1 MNGLG
6 DTDSSRMYVLEL
18 ASLCSQEPRGNCN
31 PMYDTYCL
39 INYQNG
45 HCDNGCDNADCDWDG
60 LDCDNSPAQV
70 LPGKLYIIVLM
81 SVEEFRSN
89 MVSRCNQTYSCGVI
103 SAAWTPP
110 IPSSP
115 KPFAYLSLPHH
126 PCNPTP
132 LGKKETLWCKMLKYG
147 KPSTPTKINEES

>member
-6 DTDSSRMYVLEL
+6 DTDSSRMYVLKL

-110 IPSSP
+110 HPLLTQTLCIP
-115 KPFAYLSLPHH
+115 LS
-126 PCNPTP
+126 PTP
-132 LGKKETLWCKMLKYG
+132 PMQPHRPWKKRNVMM
-147 KPSTPTKINEES
+147 

>member
-6 DTDSSRMYVLEL
+6 DADSSRMYVLKL
-18 ASLCSQEPRGNCN
+18 VSLCSQEPRGNCN

-103 SAAWTPP
+103 SAALDPPPPP
-110 IPSSP
+110 IPLLTQTLCLP
-115 KPFAYLSLPHH
+115 LS
-126 PCNPTP
+126 PTP
-132 LGKKETLWCKMLKYG
+132 PMHPPPPPWKKRNVMM
-147 KPSTPTKINEES
+147 

>member
-6 DTDSSRMYVLEL
+6 DADSSRMYVLKL
-18 ASLCSQEPRGNCN
+18 VSLCSQEPRGNCN

-60 LDCDNSPAQV
+60 LDCDDSPAQV

-81 SVEEFRSN
+81 GVEEFRTN
-89 MVSRCNQTYSCGVI
+89 MVSRCNQTYSYGVI
-103 SAAWTPP
+103 SAVPEPPLLP
-110 IPSSP
+110 IPLLTQTLCLP
-115 KPFAYLSLPHH
+115 RLFPDASLVKASAPESRSA
-126 PCNPTP
+126 TQVAP
-132 LGKKETLWCKMLKYG
+132 LEI
-147 KPSTPTKINEES
+147 SNS